1 MQTYE
6 DLHRRRPEGRNR
18 DGGRGSGGADTTA
31 RHGENALPTLHFID
45 QARRVAELLDVGY
58 SNRQIAARLGVSAPR
73 ISQIRGRL
81 PAVQAY
87 LGSPEPTERLRC
99 HRDQLWKLRRQ
110 ALELA
115 AVIRRD
121 LRALSEELDASD
133 VDRILGLR

>member
-6 DLHRRRPEGRNR
+6 DLHRHRPEGRHGN
-18 DGGRGSGGADTTA
+18 GAREPGDA
-31 RHGENALPTLHFID
+31 ASAAHQQDYVPTLRFVD
-45 QARRVAELLDVGY
+45 QARRVAELLDAGH

-81 PAVQAY
+81 PAVADY
-87 LGSPEPTERLRC
+87 LGTPEPTERLRC
-99 HRDQLWKLRRQ
+99 HRDQLWNLRRQ

-121 LRALSEELDASD
+121 LRELGEELEASD
-133 VDRILGLR
+133 IDRILGLR